1 VCLIIYI
8 KITFYIKNMS
18 SYPDITTIIGYSLFA
33 FSEIIPLL
41 PIPANGILH
50 SLAIGITNSFSNTK
64 PNTDAEIAH
73 TLINTKPQMANVVS
87 TLEGNFRLTDAL
99 KLLNSKPQLIPYIE
113 KLAYDKNL
121 HFINSLLVNNPDCIN
136 EIKHLIINCLS
147 NTNQS
152 SPITLDNNNNNNNN
166 DVNEDDNIQI
176 QIES

>member
-1 VCLIIYI
+1 
-8 KITFYIKNMS
+8 MS

-73 TLINTKPQMANVVS
+73 TLIDTKPQMANVVS

-121 HFINSLLVNNPDCIN
+121 HFINSLLVNNPDSIN
-136 EIKHLIINCLS
+136 EIKRLIINCLS
-147 NTNQS
+147 NQTPQINNINIQQ
-152 SPITLDNNNNNNNN
+152 PQPDNNNNLDNIELNN
-166 DVNEDDNIQI
+166 DNIEIQI
-176 QIES
+176 DS